1 VRNMTAKR
9 FPPVDT
15 IKAARAKEKRQ
26 RRKPA
31 EDDTPVEPV
40 IIKSHYRRLE
50 RKT

>member
-1 VRNMTAKR
+1 MTSKR
-9 FPPVDT
+9 YPPIDT

-26 RRKPA
+26 RRKPPA
-31 EDDTPVEPV
+31 EDNTPVEPV

>member
-1 VRNMTAKR
+1 MTAKR
-9 FPPVDT
+9 YPPLDT

-26 RRKPA
+26 RRKPP
-31 EDDTPVEPV
+31 EDKTRVEPV